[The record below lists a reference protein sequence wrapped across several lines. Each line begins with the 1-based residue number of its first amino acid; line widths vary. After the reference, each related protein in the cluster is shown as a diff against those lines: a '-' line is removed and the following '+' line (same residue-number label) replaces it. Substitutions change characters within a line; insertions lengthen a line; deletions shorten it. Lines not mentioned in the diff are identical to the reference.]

1 MRLVCHPVIN
11 NVAWSWLPCC
21 PHALLGLLAY
31 SYGSGCSW
39 DWRRNQKQ
47 CIIITFCD
55 DLCQNNFIA
64 ITLIFSQVHD
74 RIFIKQRQI
83 SSSGAGKKKLP
94 GKPKW
99 ISGENA
105 SAKMPAIQLKRPSSK
120 KRCIKWCFKP
130 NLGIQSLP
138 TMFSFHTV
146 TPGLWC
152 RKKAKLIVRALNDS
166 LNAFRHWMLFQSGSF
181 MGGKYNF
188 QVSKSMAWPKQ
199 TQYVTGK
206 TLDIKVGKRLT
217 MDMKHRT
224 PKVQSVMFWL

>member
-1 MRLVCHPVIN
+1 MLPACSSRSPRLQLWLWLQLRLEKKSKAMYNYYILWWPVPKQFYSHNSNIQSGT
-11 NVAWSWLPCC
+11 W
-21 PHALLGLLAY
+21 PHFY
-31 SYGSGCSW
+31 KTKT
-39 DWRRNQKQ
+39 D
-47 CIIITFCD
+47 
-55 DLCQNNFIA
+55 FI
-64 ITLIFSQVHD
+64 F
-74 RIFIKQRQI
+74 RCWK
-83 SSSGAGKKKLP
+83 KKKLP

-105 SAKMPAIQLKRPSSK
+105 SAKMPAIQPKRPSSK
-120 KRCIKWCFKP
+120 KTCIKWCFKP